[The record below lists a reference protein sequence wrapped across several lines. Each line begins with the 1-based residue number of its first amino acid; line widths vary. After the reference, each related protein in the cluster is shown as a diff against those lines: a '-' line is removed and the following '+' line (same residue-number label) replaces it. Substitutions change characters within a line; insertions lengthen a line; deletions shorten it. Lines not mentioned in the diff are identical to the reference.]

1 AALERIGAQF
11 EGLLRAH
18 RLAADL
24 TPRDSARYS
33 LVAGEWPQ
41 VKEHLQERLAAQR

>member
-1 AALERIGAQF
+1 LRPGI
-11 EGLLRAH
+11 LRAH

-33 LVAGEWPQ
+33 ITARDWPG
-41 VKEHLQERLAAQR
+41 VRLRLDARLAARLETAQRS